1 MNKCLVVLSGGM
13 DSATVLGHVVSMSE
27 IKDIVALTFDYSQR
41 HAKEMEAAKML
52 TDYYKVKHIVFHLD
66 LTQIGGSAL
75 TDKSIAV
82 PDFKKDS
89 DVWKTKRVA
98 LSYVPM
104 RNTIFIAIASA
115 YAEVLGCQEIYTG
128 FNWID
133 SGGYPDTRKGY
144 VRAMNRVL
152 SIGSRDQPRVIA
164 PLIDMN
170 KKQIVEYGEKLH
182 IPWTYTWSCYE
193 GKDIPCNVCNACVQ
207 RNKGFKEA
215 NVKDPV
221 IPEDRIR
228 GILMEE

>member
-1 MNKCLVVLSGGM
+1 MVKALIILSGGM
-13 DSATVLGHVVSMSE
+13 DSATVLGHVVSMYDE
-27 IKDIVALTFDYSQR
+27 KDIVALTFDYGQR

-52 TDYYKVKHIVFHLD
+52 ADYYKVKHIIFHLD
-66 LTQIGGSAL
+66 LTQIGGSSL
-75 TDKSIAV
+75 TDKSIEV
-82 PDFKKDS
+82 PEYKADAE
-89 DVWKTKRVA
+89 VWKTKRVA

-115 YAEVLGCQEIYTG
+115 YAEVLGCQEIFTG

-152 SIGSRDQPRVIA
+152 SVGSRDQPRVLA

-170 KKQIVEYGEKLH
+170 KTKIVEYGEKLRV
-182 IPWTYTWSCYE
+182 PWIYTWSCYR
-193 GKDIPCNVCNACVQ
+193 GQVYPCMKCNACVQ
-207 RNKGFKEA
+207 RAKGFKGA

-221 IPEDRIR
+221 IPEVKIR
-228 GILMEE
+228 YDDP